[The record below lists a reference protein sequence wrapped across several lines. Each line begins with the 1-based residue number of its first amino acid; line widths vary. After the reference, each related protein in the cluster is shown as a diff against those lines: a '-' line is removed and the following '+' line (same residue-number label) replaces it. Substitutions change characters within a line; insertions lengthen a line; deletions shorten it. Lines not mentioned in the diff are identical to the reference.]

1 MQGSF
6 DKQNQLYG
14 PARWDWSVG
23 ILATCGLLLLAAL
36 VSHSSTVSHWVSEA
50 AQAEFADTMTPD
62 AAPVQTA
69 QPAKSIQ
76 TVKAY

>member
-6 DKQNQLYG
+6 DKLNPLYG
-14 PARWDWSVG
+14 PARWNWSVG
-23 ILATCGLLLLAAL
+23 IFATCALLLLAAL
-36 VSHSSTVSHWVSEA
+36 VSHFSTVSYWISEA
-50 AQAEFADTMTPD
+50 AQAEFASTM
-62 AAPVQTA
+62 APEQAPLQTA